1 MKVIRTTDLFSAL
14 HRPSECSMHEA
25 DSMYKTNANTGMPDI
40 LDVGKINLFALH
52 QKEKASTNMP
62 VQISTTETPAQS
74 I

>member
-1 MKVIRTTDLFSAL
+1 
-14 HRPSECSMHEA
+14 MHEA